1 MTETGRRSTRHN
13 VMLAELVLRHQEAWR
28 FLGNWESRILARRLA
43 TVPIDRPV
51 FIAGLARA
59 GTTILLRKLCELP
72 EFASHRYAD
81 FPFLFTPYAWTW
93 LRRLTPYS
101 REVPQ
106 ERMHQDGIMV
116 TAESPEAMEEVLWM
130 AFFPHLHDP
139 ARSNLLD
146 ERVRQPEFEAFL
158 ADHIRKLILARC
170 GRRYVSKN
178 NYNLSRLNY
187 LARVFPDARFLLLVR
202 EPMAHVASLIK
213 QQRLFCGVQ
222 HGSEAARRHLRLLGH
237 FEFGLDRRPI
247 NPGDH
252 AAIAG
257 IEECWSGGEEA
268 RGWAKYWALL
278 YRHVADRLAA
288 DAGLAARCLLVR
300 YENLCDCGAETL
312 ATICR
317 HVGVNPAT
325 AERLAHGLRRPTYYA
340 PLFTDDERA
349 AIIEETSTV
358 SRRLGYAA
366 SPSPVCRAVGGGQA
380 G

>member
-81 FPFLFTPYAWTW
+81 FPFLFTPCAWTW

-146 ERVRQPEFEAFL
+146 ERVRLPEFEAFL
-158 ADHIRKLILARC
+158 
-170 GRRYVSKN
+170 
-178 NYNLSRLNY
+178 
-187 LARVFPDARFLLLVR
+187 
-202 EPMAHVASLIK
+202 
-213 QQRLFCGVQ
+213 
-222 HGSEAARRHLRLLGH
+222 
-237 FEFGLDRRPI
+237 
-247 NPGDH
+247 
-252 AAIAG
+252 
-257 IEECWSGGEEA
+257 
-268 RGWAKYWALL
+268 
-278 YRHVADRLAA
+278 
-288 DAGLAARCLLVR
+288 
-300 YENLCDCGAETL
+300 
-312 ATICR
+312 
-317 HVGVNPAT
+317 
-325 AERLAHGLRRPTYYA
+325 
-340 PLFTDDERA
+340 
-349 AIIEETSTV
+349 
-358 SRRLGYAA
+358 
-366 SPSPVCRAVGGGQA
+366 
-380 G
+380 